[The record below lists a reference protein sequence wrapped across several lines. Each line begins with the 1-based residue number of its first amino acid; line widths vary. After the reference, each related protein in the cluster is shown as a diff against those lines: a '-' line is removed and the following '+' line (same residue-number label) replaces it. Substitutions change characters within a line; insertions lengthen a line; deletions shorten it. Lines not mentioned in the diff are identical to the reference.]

1 MNKLLIFILISF
13 LLNNCSL
20 NKNSK
25 LWNEKEKTENEN
37 KNLKKILVE
46 KKNAVR
52 ELNASLKLDLSKSP
66 NNQKNNNNL
75 NNFGSQKYEGYF
87 NKIATHKFSK
97 FENFEQ
103 SNFEPL
109 FLDDG
114 LIFSNKKGDIIRIN
128 EKKKI
133 LWKKNY
139 YSKNEKKLNPILSFS
154 LVSNNLIVADNVSKI
169 FSINSNSGDLMWS
182 NKSDY
187 PFNSEI
193 KINDNK
199 FFVIDYKNTLRCFY
213 IKDGSECWNV
223 QTEDSFTVSKSK
235 FSLII
240 KDNLVIF
247 NNSIGDIT
255 AVDISSGL
263 IQWQLPTQKST
274 ITNETYNFNYSKLI
288 SDGNS
293 IYFSNNKNQFYSVD
307 LKTGTTNWIN
317 EINSILTPVIIDD
330 FIFTVSN
337 SGHLFTLQKKKGN
350 IIKINNLYKNYEKK
364 KRKNLKPTGFSIG
377 SNKLYL
383 SNSDGNLIIV
393 SLNSGEV
400 FKLEKVA
407 RNFIS
412 KPYIQDGNLFVVKN
426 GSIIQYD

>member
-1 MNKLLIFILISF
+1 MNLLF
-13 LLNNCSL
+13 LLKVNKQEAKRHEEKIGTTGRGIGPCYTDKIARMGIRVIDLLSREKLAKKIIKKKWDEIIPRHGLNVEEVIDTYAKFGEQIKPFVIDSSL
-20 NKNSK
+20 FINKAID
-25 LWNEKEKTENEN
+25 EN
-37 KNLKKILVE
+37 KKI
-46 KKNAVR
+46 
-52 ELNASLKLDLSKSP
+52 S
-66 NNQKNNNNL
+66 
-75 NNFGSQKYEGYF
+75 
-87 NKIATHKFSK
+87 
-97 FENFEQ
+97 
-103 SNFEPL
+103 
-109 FLDDG
+109 
-114 LIFSNKKGDIIRIN
+114 
-128 EKKKI
+128 
-133 LWKKNY
+133 WKKNY
-139 YSKNEKKLNPILSFS
+139 YSKNEKKLNPILSLS
-154 LVSNNLIVADNVSKI
+154 LVNNNLIVADNVSKI
-169 FSINSNSGDLMWS
+169 FSINSNSGDLIWS

-193 KINDNK
+193 KIKDNK
-199 FFVIDYKNTLRCFY
+199 FFVVDYKNILRCFY
-213 IKDGSECWNV
+213 LNDGSECWNV

-240 KDNLVIF
+240 KDNLIIF

-293 IYFSNNKNQFYSVD
+293 IYFSNNKDQFYSVD

-317 EINSILTPVIIDD
+317 EINSILTPIIVDD
-330 FIFTVSN
+330 FIFTVSK
-337 SGHLFTLQKKKGN
+337 SGHLFTLQNKQGN
-350 IIKINNLYKNYEKK
+350 IIKINNLYKNYDQK

-383 SNSDGNLIIV
+383 SNSDGSLIIIN
-393 SLNSGEV
+393 LNSGDV
-400 FKLEKVA
+400 LKAEKVA

-412 KPYIQDGNLFVVKN
+412 KPYIQGGNLFVVKN

>member
-25 LWNEKEKTENEN
+25 LWNEQEKIENEN

-46 KKNAVR
+46 KKNIVS
-52 ELNASLKLDLSKSP
+52 ELNASLKLDFSKSP

-87 NKIATHKFSK
+87 NKIATYRFSK

-128 EKKKI
+128 ENKKI

-169 FSINSNSGDLMWS
+169 FSINSNSGDLIWS

-199 FFVIDYKNTLRCFY
+199 FFVIDYKNILRCFY
-213 IKDGSECWNV
+213 LKDGSECWNV

-240 KDNLVIF
+240 KDNIIIF

-263 IQWQLPTQKST
+263 ILWQLPTQKSN
-274 ITNETYNFNYSKLI
+274 ISNETYNFNYSRLI

-293 IYFSNNKNQFYSVD
+293 IYFSNNKDQFYSVD

-317 EINSILTPVIIDD
+317 EINSVLTPIILDD

-337 SGHLFTLQKKKGN
+337 NGHLFTLQKKQGN
-350 IIKINNLYKNYEKK
+350 IIKINNLYKNYDQK
-364 KRKNLKPTGFSIG
+364 KRKSVKPAGFSIG

-383 SNSDGNLIIV
+383 SNSDGNLIIIN
-393 SLNSGEV
+393 LNSGDV
-400 FKLEKVA
+400 LKAVKVA
-407 RNFIS
+407 RDFIS
-412 KPYIQDGNLFVVKN
+412 KPYIQDGYLFVVKN

>member
-46 KKNAVR
+46 KKNVVS

-307 LKTGTTNWIN
+307 LKSGTTNWIN
-317 EINSILTPVIIDD
+317 EINSVLTPIIIDD
-330 FIFTVSN
+330 FVFTVSN

>member
-25 LWNEKEKTENEN
+25 LWNEQEKIENEN
-37 KNLKKILVE
+37 KKLKKILVE
-46 KKNAVR
+46 KKNIVN
-52 ELNASLKLDLSKSP
+52 ELNASLKLDFSKSP

-87 NKIATHKFSK
+87 NKIATYRFSK

-128 EKKKI
+128 ENKKI

-169 FSINSNSGDLMWS
+169 FSINSNSGDLIWS

-199 FFVIDYKNTLRCFY
+199 FFVIDYKNILRCFY
-213 IKDGSECWNV
+213 LKDGSECWNV

-240 KDNLVIF
+240 KDNIIIF

-263 IQWQLPTQKST
+263 ILWQLPTQKSN
-274 ITNETYNFNYSKLI
+274 ISNETYNFNYSRLI

-293 IYFSNNKNQFYSVD
+293 IYFSNNKDQFYSVD

-317 EINSILTPVIIDD
+317 EINSVLTPIILDD

-337 SGHLFTLQKKKGN
+337 NGHLFTLQKKQGN
-350 IIKINNLYKNYEKK
+350 IIKINNLYKNYDQK
-364 KRKNLKPTGFSIG
+364 KRKSVKPAGFSIG

-383 SNSDGNLIIV
+383 SNSDGNLIIIN
-393 SLNSGEV
+393 LNSGDV
-400 FKLEKVA
+400 LKAVKVA
-407 RNFIS
+407 RDFIS
-412 KPYIQDGNLFVVKN
+412 KPYIQDGYLFVVKN